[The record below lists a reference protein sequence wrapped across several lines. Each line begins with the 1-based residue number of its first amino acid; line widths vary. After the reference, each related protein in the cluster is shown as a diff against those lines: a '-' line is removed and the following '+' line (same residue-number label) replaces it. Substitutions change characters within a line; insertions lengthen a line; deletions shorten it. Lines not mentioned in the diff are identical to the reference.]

1 MISIIHG
8 DDTVAS
14 RNKLREMIEYA
25 GDREVVYLDGLKLDL
40 NSLILACEASSMLFS
55 QKLVVIEGL
64 FSRMRS
70 KSKDEIITYLNGI
83 KLTPD
88 VILYES
94 KKIEKQTIK
103 KNFPKAEEYA
113 YSYPVNLFKFLDSLG
128 VERGAAVV
136 QSFHNLLKI
145 TEGEL
150 VFAMIMRLWRNLI
163 IIRDKKNLE
172 PAGLAGWQIGK
183 LRRQSGS
190 FTQAGLIANYR
201 QLLSI
206 DYRIKSGLTPFTL
219 TQLLDIFLINL

>member
-1 MISIIHG
+1 M
-8 DDTVAS
+8 
-14 RNKLREMIEYA
+14 REMIEYA
-25 GDREVVYLDGLKLDL
+25 GDREVIYLDGGKMDL
-40 NSLILACEASSMLFS
+40 NNLVVSVEASSMLFT

-64 FSRMRS
+64 FSRLRS
-70 KSKDEIITYLNGI
+70 KSKDEIIAYLNGI

-88 VILYES
+88 IILYEG
-94 KKIEKQTIK
+94 KKIDKQTIK
-103 KNFPKAEEYA
+103 KNFSEAKEYA

-128 VERGAAVV
+128 VERGTEVIV
-136 QSFHNLLKI
+136 SLHNLLKI
-145 TEGEL
+145 TEVEL
-150 VFAMIMRLWRNLI
+150 VFAMIMRLFRNLI
-163 IIRDKKNLE
+163 IISDKKSLE

-206 DYRIKSGLTPFTL
+206 DYRIKSGLTPYTL